1 MPMTR
6 TLTIAVV
13 GGPMYDRLYAQQL
26 PRFTAE
32 TGIDVHIGAHLIH
45 ADLNAHLASAL
56 AEGVPQYDLI
66 SSHTKYAPSQARWL
80 LPLDPLLPPGYLD
93 DFAPGIVEQARVDG
107 QLLGIPRNIDT
118 RLIHYRTDLFQDP
131 EERRAF
137 QERFGYE
144 LRPPATWDELLD
156 IARHFTRPPD
166 LFGFAFPGM
175 SSGLWGTFYELTKMY
190 GGDFFGPNLRAA
202 FHSPAGMQALTLL
215 RDLYLTWRVT
225 PPDLPTWQFDAISSA
240 FDAGRVAMIADWP
253 ATYASHVNALGDR
266 LGVARYPQ
274 GPAGRF
280 VYSGGFTWAIPRGT
294 VDREAALM
302 LLMFLASPQSQEVE
316 ARQGTYVPRR
326 SVQRKIAG
334 AIQPGTHER
343 YRLELL
349 DETVEQYLLIPPR
362 LAQYPAIEDAV
373 WPLLQAGVIGELPV
387 SEALASAERAM
398 NAILDEAKQ
407 GNAPW

>member
-1 MPMTR
+1 MTR

-13 GGPMYDRLYAQQL
+13 GGPMYDRLYAEQL

-32 TGIDVHIGAHLIH
+32 TGITVSIGAHLIH
-45 ADLNAHLASAL
+45 ADLNEHLASVL
-56 AEGVPQYDLI
+56 PEGGPRYDLI

-80 LPLDPLLPPGYLD
+80 LPLDDLLPPDYLA
-93 DFAPGIVEQARVDG
+93 DFAPGIVEQARVEG

-118 RLIHYRTDLFQDP
+118 RLIHYRADLFRDP
-131 EERRAF
+131 QERRAF

-144 LRPPATWDELLD
+144 LRPPATWDELVD

-190 GGDFFGPNLRAA
+190 GGDFFAPDLRAA

-215 RDLYLTWRVT
+215 RDMFLTWRVT
-225 PPDLPTWQFDAISSA
+225 PPDLPSWQFDAISSA

-280 VYSGGFTWAIPRGT
+280 VYSGGFTWAIPRDT
-294 VDREAALM
+294 VDHEAALM
-302 LLMFLASPQSQEVE
+302 LLMFLASPQSQEIE
-316 ARQGTYVPRR
+316 ARQGAYVPRR
-326 SVQRKIAG
+326 SVQRMITIESPAG
-334 AIQPGTHER
+334 SREW
-343 YRLELL
+343 YRLDLL
-349 DETVEQYLLIPPR
+349 DETVEKHLLIPPR
-362 LAQYPAIEDAV
+362 LARYPAIEEAV
-373 WPLLQAGVIGELPV
+373 WPLLQAGFTGNLPV

-398 NAILDEAKQ
+398 NAILDEA
-407 GNAPW
+407 GEANSPI